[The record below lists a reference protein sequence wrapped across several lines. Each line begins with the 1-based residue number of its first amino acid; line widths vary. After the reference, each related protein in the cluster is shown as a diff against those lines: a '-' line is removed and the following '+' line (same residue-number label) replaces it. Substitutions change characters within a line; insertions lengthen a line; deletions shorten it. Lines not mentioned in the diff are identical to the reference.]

1 MASGVLACWM
11 SRKQIKRFL
20 KKDIVVYVTFIW
32 ELPLPRALNII
43 LTWPQVKY
51 TSMCLFLIATLLI
64 CGAHQYAT
72 KHLAHKHCRIF
83 FV

>member
-43 LTWPQVKY
+43 LT
-51 TSMCLFLIATLLI
+51 
-64 CGAHQYAT
+64 
-72 KHLAHKHCRIF
+72 
-83 FV
+83 